1 MNRERIL
8 MFVGGL
14 VIIAPWSGLPLAL
27 LEWILP
33 VLGLSVIAL
42 AFTMR
47 SRTPSD
53 IPNMP
58 EVIPATRPQ
67 VPESRSSHIAFS

>member
-1 MNRERIL
+1 MLI
-8 MFVGGL
+8 GGL

-42 AFTMR
+42 AFAMR
-47 SRTPSD
+47 SRTSSD
-53 IPNMP
+53 TPGMP
-58 EVIPATRPQ
+58 EVLPAAPQ
-67 VPESRSSHIAFS
+67 QIPESRSSHIAFS